1 MLAFCGFFEEQM
13 TKKMI
18 FGGKYKLSSGLVN
31 DAQDSLLGRMYM
43 FVGFSAIFVKS
54 KT

>member
-1 MLAFCGFFEEQM
+1 
-13 TKKMI
+13 MI

-31 DAQDSLLGRMYM
+31 DAQDSLLGIHI
-43 FVGFSAIFVKS
+43 FVGFGAIFVKS